1 MVEEVIRQFR
11 ALALIPRAT
20 FHEQRAAEY
29 IEKLGIKYG
38 CKTVRDSK
46 NNVVIDK
53 PAHAGYEHVPRVILQ
68 AHIDMV
74 CKGTPGR
81 GYDPLKDGIQLVE
94 EEGRI
99 TAEGTTLGADN
110 GIGAALILE
119 ILRGEEACGPVRGIF
134 TVEEEEGMGGARSLD
149 PSFVQD
155 KYFIGLDWTSTRTSC
170 IGCASSLSLLARKE
184 AVYKRPEYDSA
195 YRICLKGLPGG
206 HSGLDIHR
214 VKTNAVREMI
224 KILQNILFLGID
236 FELAHIAGGTA
247 KNVIPDSCTGTIC
260 IKSDCINKFLG
271 TLSSVKKQMFAFMEA
286 EGEDVV
292 LTVEKAEKPD
302 RVLER
307 QCAKEILDF
316 VQSIPNGV
324 VKTEPGS
331 SGYIHLSSNIGTI
344 STGTCV
350 ELSIMARG
358 SRKEYLDL
366 LYTGIKQQAGRCRL
380 DVKCISKEPGF
391 DSKRDGKLI
400 RRVCEIYRAQN
411 NEELTLEKIH
421 AGLECGYFKQKNPD
435 MEVIVLGADLENIHT
450 TKETLYTERLG
461 VLCRLLLEV
470 LRTAGSQ

>member
-1 MVEEVIRQFR
+1 
-11 ALALIPRAT
+11 
-20 FHEQRAAEY
+20 
-29 IEKLGIKYG
+29 
-38 CKTVRDSK
+38 
-46 NNVVIDK
+46 
-53 PAHAGYEHVPRVILQ
+53 
-68 AHIDMV
+68 
-74 CKGTPGR
+74 
-81 GYDPLKDGIQLVE
+81 
-94 EEGRI
+94 
-99 TAEGTTLGADN
+99 
-110 GIGAALILE
+110 
-119 ILRGEEACGPVRGIF
+119 
-134 TVEEEEGMGGARSLD
+134 
-149 PSFVQD
+149 
-155 KYFIGLDWTSTRTSC
+155 
-170 IGCASSLSLLARKE
+170 
-184 AVYKRPEYDSA
+184 
-195 YRICLKGLPGG
+195 
-206 HSGLDIHR
+206 
-214 VKTNAVREMI
+214 
-224 KILQNILFLGID
+224 
-236 FELAHIAGGTA
+236 
-247 KNVIPDSCTGTIC
+247 
-260 IKSDCINKFLG
+260 
-271 TLSSVKKQMFAFMEA
+271 MEA